1 MEQSSTYRGTRPTR
15 PQSEPLYSTVI
26 IHGGDS
32 DSDSDHGRNSRK
44 SQPQPQPQ
52 KQDLYAT
59 MVYKDSEETEDED
72 EDEDDDSSLPPL
84 LKRLP
89 KDFGGGASIDY
100 DNDYGESS
108 KTEDFGTMIVKSDRS
123 LNDRS
128 SSSSY
133 YYSYSSSKPR
143 SSPISDYESA
153 KRAMGCRDDVDD
165 EDEDEEEEDEGDGE
179 RNSTFVVKKSE
190 RGKSVKGLG
199 DSTMGRAV
207 ASMQAAGELEF
218 VKQRKASAASE
229 QGGEERRNLAM
240 RNISSSSIPE
250 SVVIREDPSTKYEL
264 LNELGKSS
272 ILIL

>member
-1 MEQSSTYRGTRPTR
+1 MEQRSTYRGTRPTR
-15 PQSEPLYSTVI
+15 HQSEPLYSTVV

-32 DSDSDHGRNSRK
+32 DSDSDHDRNSRK
-44 SQPQPQPQ
+44 SQPQPQ

-59 MVYKDSEETEDED
+59 MVYKDSEENED

-143 SSPISDYESA
+143 SSPTSDYESA
-153 KRAMGCRDDVDD
+153 KRAMGRRDDVDD

-179 RNSTFVVKKSE
+179 RNSTFVVKRSE

-218 VKQRKASAASE
+218 VKQRKLSAASASE